1 MLGTQ
6 SKTRTDGS
14 GRARVRQRRLQALVS
29 RLVVLGLAL
38 SGSALAQQTPERQ
51 ATAKALFNEG
61 LTLVSQ
67 GRYDVGCQRL
77 EQSRAIDPDVETLL
91 YLGDCYERA
100 GRLASAVSAYRAT
113 QAAAQ
118 AAGNAERARLAY
130 DRALRL
136 WPSLPTLALMVA
148 EQDRVAGFE
157 LSINGQALSPSLYGV
172 VFPTDAGRYQLSAR
186 APGRLPWSAEIV
198 IERRPGQHVVQ
209 IPPLSLAGAVAPS
222 ASAAVAPSAPGAVP
236 PESAAE
242 LESSASP
249 SAPQVFG
256 LVVASAGVLAVTAG
270 VVFSLGAEKDD
281 PDERCSATCAAR
293 QAIDA
298 DSRSAAR
305 YATISYASGI
315 GAIALGALLYFAGE
329 PADSS
334 APSVGL
340 RVAPEVG
347 SGGGGLRVSGA
358 F

>member
-1 MLGTQ
+1 
-6 SKTRTDGS
+6 
-14 GRARVRQRRLQALVS
+14 
-29 RLVVLGLAL
+29 
-38 SGSALAQQTPERQ
+38 
-51 ATAKALFNEG
+51 
-61 LTLVSQ
+61 
-67 GRYDVGCQRL
+67 
-77 EQSRAIDPDVETLL
+77 
-91 YLGDCYERA
+91 
-100 GRLASAVSAYRAT
+100 
-113 QAAAQ
+113 
-118 AAGNAERARLAY
+118 
-130 DRALRL
+130 
-136 WPSLPTLALMVA
+136 
-148 EQDRVAGFE
+148 
-157 LSINGQALSPSLYGV
+157 

-186 APGRLPWSAEIV
+186 APGRVPWSAEIV

-209 IPPLSLAGAVAPS
+209 IPPLSLAGAP
-222 ASAAVAPSAPGAVP
+222 APSAPGVVP

-242 LESSASP
+242 LEPSASP